1 MGIKNRLIIMSFLQF
16 GSLVDYHCKLLVWY
30 KSWDGTQFGLVF
42 FGTINCIFIHAN
54 INWNCADRINAEKI
68 IRSITHFICWGLFYI
83 PQVATP
89 ETFIYIML
97 LAMCFICLL

>member
-1 MGIKNRLIIMSFLQF
+1 MLK
-16 GSLVDYHCKLLVWY
+16 KLYGVLHILYAGV
-30 KSWDGTQFGLVF
+30 
-42 FGTINCIFIHAN
+42 
-54 INWNCADRINAEKI
+54 
-68 IRSITHFICWGLFYI
+68 LFYI